1 MILEEFLITSFQDV
15 KGKDRV
21 NRLHAVLL
29 DELLN
34 TNPRFAEYN
43 WMFEQRLKNDA
54 FGGTFDLDMVGY
66 DSEGNIKVVILDKAY
81 QSSVNKNI
89 KNYAN
94 TTIGEAARL
103 YYAPE
108 CNSIEKIIFVS
119 VLPRLAPRFNTAGNV
134 TGFDDV
140 LSAKSR
146 TKIDDVLQRQYHG
159 AVDSIDLFFDIDDV
173 TKGIV
178 KDNYKEISISNLTPV
193 PTLW

>member
-15 KGKDRV
+15 KGKERV
-21 NRLHAVLL
+21 KRLHAVLL

-66 DSEGNIKVVILDKAY
+66 DDEGNIKVVILDKAY

-94 TTIGEAARL
+94 TTIGESARL
-103 YYAPE
+103 YYSPE
-108 CNSIEKIIFVS
+108 CTEIENILFINVM
-119 VLPRLAPRFNTAGNV
+119 PRIAPMFTKAGKV
-134 TGFDDV
+134 KGFDDV
-140 LSAKSR
+140 MRAKNR
-146 TKIDDVLQRQYHG
+146 TKIDDVLQTQYQG
-159 AVDSIDLFFDIDDV
+159 VVKSIDLYYDIDDV
-173 TKGIV
+173 KN
-178 KDNYKEISISNLTPV
+178 KSAQSEFMEITPNNITPMPV
-193 PTLW
+193 I